1 MGPRKWRSLV
11 HHSTLISHRLFFLRT
26 SQSNYA
32 PPTQWNRN
40 PATPSFQAPALA
52 NSLLQRFNPTSA
64 YPTPPPGI
72 QASSSSLAFALG
84 NPNKRPNER
93 VYKPEESGPFFKDFL
108 NRSAQLL
115 ESKPIPSTS
124 SAPRSDTVKVESVP
138 QPTNLPPISVDEKV
152 STPRK
157 RKSPED
163 FGTPSHKRIQSSVP
177 QHITPASRAISST
190 PSQPSGKT
198 TPRQV
203 IAYVHVPPASWKTP
217 SKKRLR
223 DDIAVSDESDEES
236 RYTQRDVLASVKSS
250 ARRTGDRDE
259 RGKFN

>member
-1 MGPRKWRSLV
+1 MLTV
-11 HHSTLISHRLFFLRT
+11 HRLFSFST

-32 PPTQWNRN
+32 LPTQWNRN
-40 PATPSFQAPALA
+40 SASSSFQAPALA
-52 NSLLQRFNPTSA
+52 NSLLQRLNPSAA
-64 YPTPPPGI
+64 YPTPPPPGI

-115 ESKPIPSTS
+115 ENKSTPSTS
-124 SAPRSDTVKVESVP
+124 FVPRKDAVKVESVP
-138 QPTNLPPISVDEKV
+138 RPSNLSLISVDETI

-157 RKSPED
+157 RKSPE
-163 FGTPSHKRIQSSVP
+163 GLSTPSKRIQTSAP
-177 QHITPASRAISST
+177 QHTTPASRAVST
-190 PSQPSGKT
+190 APSQTSSKT

-203 IAYVHVPPASWKTP
+203 MAYVHVPPASWKTP

-223 DDIAVSDESDEES
+223 DEVGVSDESEEEES
-236 RYTQRDVLASVKSS
+236 RYTQRGVLASVKSS

-259 RGKFN
+259 RGKFDRGSYTSI